1 MNDDQLAQIERGAR
15 QWADYLARERSVGS
29 MFVAPHD
36 VLALLA
42 EVKTAR
48 CERDEAITQRDE
60 ARSGYQDIIV
70 ALAKQFRS
78 ERDAARE
85 RVSTLTGLLDRA
97 VAAVGMDEVADLF
110 VGTEDEN
117 AYETFMAEAQRA
129 LAVDGTDTP
138 TPATV
143 SCKTCAGT
151 GEYPPTNGV
160 TCPWCDG
167 EGEVPAGDT
176 STANPETDE

>member
-1 MNDDQLAQIERGAR
+1 
-15 QWADYLARERSVGS
+15 
-29 MFVAPHD
+29 VA
-36 VLALLA
+36 
-42 EVKTAR
+42 
-48 CERDEAITQRDE
+48 
-60 ARSGYQDIIV
+60 
-70 ALAKQFRS
+70 
-78 ERDAARE
+78 
-85 RVSTLTGLLDRA
+85 TL
-97 VAAVGMDEVADLF
+97 GMDEVADLF
-110 VGTEDEN
+110 VGTEDED
-117 AYETFMAEAQRA
+117 AYESFMSEAQRA